1 MSSTLFALAARV
13 GYRDIRSYLAAR
25 SWAHIP
31 SRRDY
36 AAIYRSPGNGEVE
49 VQIPLDTGLADY
61 GDAMALAA
69 RRLAGFEG
77 RPVEQVLR
85 DLLQPRSDTLRY
97 ALADDAL
104 RTGTIDLLTG
114 SSLTSG
120 AVKSLRASACSVQ
133 HPRRFHPR
141 MSLTDADGYVR
152 ACRLGQTEIGSYVLT
167 INTPLDIHDQLDA
180 HDQIPFGRR
189 ATTLLLDSTA
199 YIAKSVRQG
208 DASRILEDRE
218 DAPLVSANLCEALV
232 EMMPPD
238 ESADLRISGSW
249 SPLAPPPKT
258 ALVDILLDRSMFEPI
273 ERLAQQLRPARGSEP
288 GRFVGKV
295 IELSGA
301 PNPAGDL
308 EGDVVL
314 QVQTDDQLLKV
325 RVTLDP
331 NTYRDAGVAHFE
343 QRYVSV
349 RGQLHRGRRTHL
361 LGNPREFTVLPP

>member
-1 MSSTLFALAARV
+1 MSSSPREIAARI
-13 GYRDIRSYLAAR
+13 GYLDLRGYLAAR
-25 SWAHIP
+25 GWTNLP

-36 AAIYRSPGNGEVE
+36 AAIYRSPGHGDVE
-49 VQIPLDTGLADY
+49 VQIPLDTTLADY
-61 GDAMALAA
+61 GDAMFLAA
-69 RRLAGFEG
+69 RRLGDFEE

-97 ALADDAL
+97 ALADDTL
-104 RTGTIDLLTG
+104 RTGTVDLLTG

-141 MSLTDADGYVR
+141 MSLGDADGYVR

-167 INTPLDIHDQLDA
+167 VNTPLDIHDGLDPQ
-180 HDQIPFGRR
+180 DRIPFGRR
-189 ATTLLLDSTA
+189 ATALLLESTA
-199 YIAKSVRQG
+199 YVARSIRQG
-208 DASRILEDRE
+208 DAVKVLEDRS

-249 SPLAPPPKT
+249 SPLVPPP
-258 ALVDILLDRSMFEPI
+258 AAVPVDVLLDRSMFEPI

-295 IELSGA
+295 IELSGTS
-301 PNPAGDL
+301 NPAGDL

-331 NTYRDAGVAHFE
+331 DAYREAGLAHFE

-349 RGQLHRGRRTHL
+349 RGQLHRGRRTHV
-361 LGNPREFTVLPP
+361 LGNPSEFAVLPP